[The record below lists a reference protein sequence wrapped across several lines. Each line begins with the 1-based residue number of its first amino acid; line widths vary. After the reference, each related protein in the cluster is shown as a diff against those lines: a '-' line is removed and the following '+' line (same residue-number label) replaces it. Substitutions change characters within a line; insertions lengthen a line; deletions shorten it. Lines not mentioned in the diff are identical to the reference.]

1 MTTPACCPPA
11 RRSPWR
17 AVSAALAILGAG
29 AILVVSRGDRE
40 AMTSR
45 SSLDGQATTSANGD
59 VSPSP
64 SERGPATDVARAV
77 ESFLHAEAT
86 GNLAAYREAIT
97 GPLATQIESRL
108 KQESATS
115 VADSIRQGAQDL
127 KGQVTSEVRFEGS
140 DAATISVE
148 LIFADRHELR
158 RIELRR
164 TGDRWRVSS
173 SRNERTFAP
182 AVKYGTPV
190 GGP

>member
-1 MTTPACCPPA
+1 
-11 RRSPWR
+11 
-17 AVSAALAILGAG
+17 LAIAGAC
-29 AILVVSRGDRE
+29 AILVVSPGDRD
-40 AMTSR
+40 ATSSS
-45 SSLDGQATTSANGD
+45 SSLDSQAGATASDGT
-59 VSPSP
+59 SPSSP
-64 SERGPATDVARAV
+64 DRGPAAEVARAI

-97 GPLATQIESRL
+97 GPLAAQIESRL
-108 KQESATS
+108 RQESAVS

-127 KGQVTSEVRFEGS
+127 KGQVSSDVQFDGP

-148 LIFADRHELR
+148 LIFADRHEQR

-173 SRNERTFAP
+173 SRTERTFAP